1 MEIGKASNL
10 PGAGCPGL
18 PGLNANSRPGAG
30 CPGKPP
36 HRYICEYIHLQWK
49 SKVGGGSSPPPHVLG
64 DIMRSTISVMDTLPE
79 WSKGVDSSS
88 TSASCVGS
96 NPTGVI
102 VQILSQ

>member
-49 SKVGGGSSPPPHVLG
+49 SKVGGGLPRPQASRPGQAASFSYQWYVCAHIHRDDG
-64 DIMRSTISVMDTLPE
+64 D
-79 WSKGVDSSS
+79 
-88 TSASCVGS
+88 A
-96 NPTGVI
+96 
-102 VQILSQ
+102 